1 MTKLTIFRA
10 YVPNGYVEYLDEA
23 DAKGVSDNVEMI
35 EREIVEDTPIPVI
48 DPIKARLD
56 ALEAK
61 VGLIERE
68 TLIERRERI

>member
-1 MTKLTIFRA
+1 MAIHRIETYDGKGNLIH
-10 YVPNGYVEYLDEA
+10 VDES
-23 DAKGVSDNVEMI
+23 DIGTLLPVS
-35 EREIVEDTPIPVI
+35 